1 MNDNEQDI
9 VKIPVSVGEKAEDNL
24 DRQETDNALDAENSD
39 AVSASNKEEKNEE
52 KDNIAEELENIKT
65 ELLSKSEKIK
75 DLEEKNKKLYADFDN
90 FRRRKEAEFATAKKF
105 AAEKIVSELLPIID
119 NFERAIEASEQSKNY
134 EALKEG
140 LLMVDKQIRDML
152 SKEGLSEIEAVGK
165 TFDPNLH
172 QVVQCEQNSNLEDDQ
187 IIMELLKGY
196 KLHDRIIRPSMVIV
210 NKK

>member
-172 QVVQCEQNSNLEDDQ
+172 QVVQCEQNSDLEDDQ